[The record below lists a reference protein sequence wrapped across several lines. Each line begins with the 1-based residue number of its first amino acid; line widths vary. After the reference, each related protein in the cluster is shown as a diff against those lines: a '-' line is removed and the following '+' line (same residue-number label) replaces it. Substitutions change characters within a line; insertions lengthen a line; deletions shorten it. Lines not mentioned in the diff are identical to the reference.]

1 MLLSKTFLHRKATK
15 KAQKRLQLAE
25 TRYKSVQQGK
35 NSGTLDKHQTHWAD
49 MDLVDQ
55 KSR

>member
-35 NSGTLDKHQTHWAD
+35 NSGTLDKHQTHWAE